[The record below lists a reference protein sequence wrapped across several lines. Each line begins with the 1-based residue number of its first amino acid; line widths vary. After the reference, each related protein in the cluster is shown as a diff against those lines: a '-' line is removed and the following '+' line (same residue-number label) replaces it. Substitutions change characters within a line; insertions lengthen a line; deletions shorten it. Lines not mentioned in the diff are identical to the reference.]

1 MKDELRSP
9 KDEDARQIS
18 TPGRRVPRDIGERT
32 LEYAVRAVGLFRCLL
47 KMKDEAARVIGR
59 QFLRSAT
66 SVGANIE
73 EAHFAESRVDFI
85 HKYRIA
91 RKEVR
96 ESLYWLRV
104 LVESG
109 IVPRARLGAMIKE
122 TEELIAIVT
131 TIILN
136 AKESLEKPT
145 NKRQS
150 RQALRP

>member
-1 MKDELRSP
+1 MR
-9 KDEDARQIS
+9 
-18 TPGRRVPRDIGERT
+18 
-32 LEYAVRAVGLFRCLL
+32 LFRSLL
-47 KMKDEAARVIGR
+47 TLKDEAARVIGR

-91 RKEVR
+91 RKEAR
-96 ESLYWLRV
+96 ASLYWLRV

-109 IVPRARLGAMIKE
+109 IIARARLAPLIKE

-131 TIILN
+131 AIILN
-136 AKESLEKPT
+136 ARKSLDGSAD
-145 NKRQS
+145 KRQS
-150 RQALRP
+150 GTAFRP